1 MVWLGVG
8 RVVMRLSYWEQQ
20 WVRMS
25 RRLLG
30 VKRPMRMPPRLLG
43 GRRRS
48 VLTSYGE
55 ANVEAPGRPTLNTL
69 QEILL
74 AYGLPHEETETDT

>member
-1 MVWLGVG
+1 MVWLGLG
-8 RVVMRLSYWEQQ
+8 RVVMPLSYWEQQ

-30 VKRPMRMPPRLLG
+30 LKAPIRRG